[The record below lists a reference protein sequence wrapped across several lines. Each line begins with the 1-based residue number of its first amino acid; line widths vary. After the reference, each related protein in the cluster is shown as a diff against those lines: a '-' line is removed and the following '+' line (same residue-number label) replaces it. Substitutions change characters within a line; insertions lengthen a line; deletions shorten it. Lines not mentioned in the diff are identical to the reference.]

1 MSHFVIVSSNF
12 TQMLATMDNY
22 SVKLVALSTG
32 AFLKFKRRALKGP
45 IDARTPINAWAR
57 LFFAGFHYQPLF
69 GIWSCAPQAKKLSS
83 QGRTSPEPREQ
94 WKMSLMI
101 MPGLNRVNSDSK
113 IELFCLLLDI
123 FLDKI
128 SLVNRNYFV
137 SVLEIC
143 LSSFR

>member
-1 MSHFVIVSSNF
+1 
-12 TQMLATMDNY
+12 
-22 SVKLVALSTG
+22 
-32 AFLKFKRRALKGP
+32 
-45 IDARTPINAWAR
+45 
-57 LFFAGFHYQPLF
+57 
-69 GIWSCAPQAKKLSS
+69 
-83 QGRTSPEPREQ
+83 
-94 WKMSLMI
+94 MSLMI